1 MTVMYDIQCSFFLL
15 LGVTIGFTAAW
26 MIQGDKLKFSE
37 TKAKMYKEEAERYLN
52 KMHEWTDELEKK
64 GY

>member
-1 MTVMYDIQCSFFLL
+1 MMYDIQCSFFLL
-15 LGVTIGFTAAW
+15 LGVAIGFTAAW

-37 TKAKMYKEEAERYLN
+37 TKAKMYKQEAEIYLN
-52 KMHEWTDELEKK
+52 TIQECIDKLEKK